1 MGYKNANG
9 ILPESLLDAIQ
20 EYVDGEYLYI
30 PRKGSN
36 KKSWGELR
44 KTRTYYSVRNAEI
57 SEKYKEGISVGKLSK
72 EYYLSV
78 KTIYRIIASN

>member
-1 MGYKNANG
+1 MGYNNAST
-9 ILPESLLDAIQ
+9 ILPERLLDAIQ

-44 KTRTYYSVRNAEI
+44 KTREYYSVRNAEI
-57 SEKYKEGISVGKLSK
+57 YDKYQEGMPVRKLAE
-72 EYYLSV
+72 EYYLSI
-78 KTIYRIIASN
+78 KTIYRIIASD